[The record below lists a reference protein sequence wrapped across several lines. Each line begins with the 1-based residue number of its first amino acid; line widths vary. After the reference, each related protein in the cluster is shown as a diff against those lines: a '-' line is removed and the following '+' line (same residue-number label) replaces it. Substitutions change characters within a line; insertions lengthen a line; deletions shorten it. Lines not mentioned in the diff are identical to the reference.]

1 MSEFLDF
8 FNSRK
13 ERQLAL
19 LRELV
24 EFETPTHDKKL
35 VDKLGKTLHKKLEDS
50 GAEVTL
56 HPRQAVGD
64 IRVARW
70 NTKFDDKKPIMILC
84 HIDTVWPAGTLREEM
99 PIKQDEDRFWGPGA
113 LDMKS
118 GIALTIDAI
127 HGLQERDEMP
137 ERPIWLVLTSDEETG
152 SVHSKELIHELAKDA
167 ALVLVPELSGGQEE
181 VKTWRKG
188 VARYWVKSTGL
199 AAHSGNAP
207 EAGINAVIDSAH
219 QAIKVNE
226 MSDLPNG
233 TSASIT
239 QIKGGIA
246 LNVIPPESEFF
257 VDVRFLKQS
266 EYERIDAE
274 IKKLEP
280 IVPGAKLDVR
290 GYLDRPPMER
300 DEQMLKTYAQV
311 KAIGDSIDLN
321 IRETGSGGGS
331 DGNFTAALGIP
342 TIDGMGP
349 DGEGIHA
356 KHEQIYIRSLPRRTA
371 LMAAIL
377 RDWQD

>member
-8 FNSRK
+8 FNARRDQQLWLL
-13 ERQLAL
+13 RQL
-19 LRELV
+19 V
-24 EFETPTHDKKL
+24 EHESPTNDKKL
-35 VDKLGKTLHKKLEDS
+35 VDRLGKTLHKMLENL
-50 GAEVTL
+50 GAEVTV

-70 NTKFDDKKPIMILC
+70 NQHLDGGKPIMILC
-84 HIDTVWPAGTLREEM
+84 HIDTVWPAGTLREDM
-99 PIKQDEDRFWGPGA
+99 PIKEDEDRFWGPGA

-118 GIALTIDAI
+118 GVALTIDAI
-127 HGLQERDEMP
+127 QGLQERDEMP

-152 SVHSKELIHELAKDA
+152 SVHSKDLIHELAKEA
-167 ALVLVPELSGGQEE
+167 ALVLVPELSGGNEE

-199 AAHSGNAP
+199 ASHSGNAP
-207 EAGINAVIDSAH
+207 EAGINAIIDSAH
-219 QAIKVNE
+219 QAIKVHE
-226 MSDLPNG
+226 LSDLPNG
-233 TSASIT
+233 TSASVT
-239 QIKGGIA
+239 QVKGGIA

-257 VDVRFLKQS
+257 VDVRFLKQT
-266 EYERIDAE
+266 EYERIERE
-274 IKKLEP
+274 INQLEP
-280 IVPGAKLDVR
+280 VVPGAQVDVR

-300 DEQMLKTYAQV
+300 NEQMLKTYAQV
-311 KAIGDSIDLN
+311 KAIGESIDLN

-356 KHEQIYIRSLPRRTA
+356 KHEQIYIRSLPRRAA

>member
-8 FNSRK
+8 FNARR
-13 ERQLAL
+13 EQQLWLLRQL
-19 LRELV
+19 V
-24 EFETPTHDKKL
+24 EHETPTHDKKL
-35 VDKLGKTLHKKLEDS
+35 VDQLGKTLHKMLETL
-50 GAEVTL
+50 GAEVTV

-70 NTKFDDKKPIMILC
+70 NRHLDDKKPIMILC

-99 PIKQDEDRFWGPGA
+99 PIIEDEDRFWGPGS

-127 HGLQERDEMP
+127 QGLQERDEMP

-167 ALVLVPELSGGQEE
+167 ALVLVPELSGGNEE

-207 EAGINAVIDSAH
+207 EAGINAIIDSAH
-219 QAIKVNE
+219 QAIKVHD

-239 QIKGGIA
+239 QVKGGIA

-257 VDVRFLKQS
+257 VDVRFLKQT
-266 EYERIDAE
+266 EYERIDAA
-274 IKKLEP
+274 INKLEP
-280 IVPGAKLDVR
+280 IVPGAQVDVR

-300 DEQMLKTYAQV
+300 NAQMLETYAQV
-311 KAIGDSIDLN
+311 KAIGESIGLN

-356 KHEQIYIRSLPRRTA
+356 KHEQIYIRSLPRRAA